1 MQTYRDTLG
10 YRSAVLVGRAQGLAD
25 ATDLLKLLNQPL
37 LRARTALETA
47 TAAEHPA
54 LVCALQSEL
63 AETLADVSRR
73 LAEAHQEI
81 AQEASLLSAQAK
93 LVAAPN

>member
-25 ATDLLKLLNQPL
+25 ATDLLKALNQPL
-37 LRARTALETA
+37 LRARTALE
-47 TAAEHPA
+47 AASADEHPA
-54 LVCALQSEL
+54 LVCALQAEL

-81 AQEASLLSAQAK
+81 AEEASLLSAQAK
-93 LVAAPN
+93 LAAAPH

>member
-1 MQTYRDTLG
+1 MDSYRDTLG

-37 LRARTALETA
+37 LRARAALET
-47 TAAEHPA
+47 TPPDEQPA
-54 LVCALQSEL
+54 VVCALQ
-63 AETLADVSRR
+63 AEIAATLADVSRR

-81 AQEASLLSAQAK
+81 AQEASLLSAEVRIAGA
-93 LVAAPN
+93 VS

>member
-1 MQTYRDTLG
+1 MAQSYRDSLG

-25 ATDLLKLLNQPL
+25 ATDLLKMLNQPL
-37 LRARTALETA
+37 LRARTVLETA
-47 TAAEHPA
+47 DPADQPA
-54 LVCALQSEL
+54 LVCALQAEL
-63 AETLADVSRR
+63 AATLADVSRR

-93 LVAAPN
+93 LATLN